1 MAETGEKLLT
11 TIGFKKLQAE
21 FDYYW
26 KVLRPETVQ
35 RIADAA
41 AEGDRSENAEYI
53 YGRKKLRELDKRLQY
68 LGKLLD
74 QPRVVDPCGIQSD
87 KIGFGA
93 TVVIRDEDGRQKRW
107 TIVGEGESEPAVG
120 TISDQSPVAR
130 ALKGKRSGDVV
141 IVELPEREVE
151 YEIVSFEYGG
161 DAWQALVEAAK
172 NWKFVPKL

>member
-1 MAETGEKLLT
+1 MAQASEKLLT
-11 TIGFKKLQAE
+11 TIGFKKLQIE

-53 YGRKKLRELDKRLQY
+53 YGRKKLREIDKRLQY

-74 QPRVVDPCGIQSD
+74 QPRVIDPCHIKSD

-93 TVVIRDEDGRQKRW
+93 TVIIRDENGQQKRW
-107 TIVGEGESEPAVG
+107 TIVGEGEADPSAG

-130 ALKGKRSGDVV
+130 ALKGKRVGDFVMV
-141 IVELPEREVE
+141 DLPDREVE
-151 YEIVSFEYGG
+151 YEVIDLEYGG
-161 DAWQALVEAAK
+161 ATWQALVVAAQH
-172 NWKFVPKL
+172 WRFEPKL